1 MKGIKVSVDIK
12 NDSLK
17 VSPAFGKLEPK
28 TTSLIVT
35 ENGEYLPPTNIDGF
49 SKVSVDV
56 EPVLEELTITE
67 NGTYT
72 PQEGVDGF
80 SKVIAEF
87 ETSSLPKVKI
97 GECKS
102 NFLND
107 NCINEDG
114 IWENADLIDFSECT
128 SMDSMFMN
136 GGQNKLK
143 MLDVTNWDT
152 RKVTSFRYWFRY
164 GGIIERIIGKLDV
177 SAATDMTE
185 MFWDTRNLQE
195 IDVSDW
201 RFNSLLKKAPAFYGC
216 SNLTK
221 LDVSKWNTENIQ
233 DFSRAFEGIG
243 GAYYRDVNVNL
254 ELDVSNFDMKNAT
267 SIYCMFG
274 DRSGCLVLD
283 FRKWE
288 IPNVTNANGFLG
300 FSSIASSKLRSIIG
314 DETID
319 NVLLNNTTALKG
331 LKVNFYLISNTNL
344 DRASLRAVINGLAD
358 LTGQT
363 AQTLTLGATLMAKLT
378 EEDIAIATNNNWTL
392 S

>member
-1 MKGIKVSVDIK
+1 MTNLPDAVESVPQVIGAE
-12 NDSLK
+12 LK
-17 VSPAFGKLEPK
+17 EL
-28 TTSLIVT
+28 TITQ
-35 ENGEYLPPTNIDGF
+35 NGEYLP
-49 SKVSVDV
+49 SA
-56 EPVLEELTITE
+56 
-67 NGTYT
+67 
-72 PQEGVDGF
+72 GVDGF
-80 SKVIAEF
+80 SKVTAEF
-87 ETSSLPKVKI
+87 DTSSLPKVKI
-97 GECKS
+97 GTCKS

-128 SMDSMFMN
+128 SMDAMFMYS
-136 GGQNKLK
+136 GQNKLK

-152 RKVTSFRYWFRY
+152 RKVTSFHYWFRY

-177 SAATDMTE
+177 SAATYMDG
-185 MFWDTRNLQE
+185 MFWSTEKLQE
-195 IDVSDW
+195 IDVGDW
-201 RFNSLLKKAPAFYGC
+201 RFNSLLKSAPQFYVC

-233 DFSRAFEGIG
+233 DFSHAFTNIG
-243 GAYYRDVNVNL
+243 GAYYRDVNVNV

-267 SIYCMFG
+267 SIYFMFG
-274 DRSGCLVLD
+274 DKSGCLVLD

-288 IPNVTNANGFLG
+288 IPNVTNAAGFLG
-300 FSSIASSKLRSIIG
+300 LGSITSPKLRSIIG

-331 LKVNFYLISNTNL
+331 LKTNFYLTANTNL

-363 AQTLTLGATLMAKLT
+363 AQTLYLGAALLAKLT
-378 EEDIAIATNNNWTL
+378 DEDIAIATNKNWTIV
-392 S
+392 